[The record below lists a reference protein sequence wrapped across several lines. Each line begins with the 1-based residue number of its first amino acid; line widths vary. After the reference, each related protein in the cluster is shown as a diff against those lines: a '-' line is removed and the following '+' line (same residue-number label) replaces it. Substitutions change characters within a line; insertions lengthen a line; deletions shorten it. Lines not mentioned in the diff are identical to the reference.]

1 MLKILKLDILKN
13 LKSMHLGTKKKKK
26 RNPIWPSCFLLK
38 VNMFFQMKPRD
49 LN

>member
-26 RNPIWPSCFLLK
+26 EIPSGLVVFY
-38 VNMFFQMKPRD
+38 
-49 LN
+49 